1 VFMSDTSSTNMSLVL
16 LHSRPRPQM
25 PPWRQ

>member
-1 VFMSDTSSTNMSLVL
+1 MSDTSSTNMSLVL